1 MKNLPEEKKESIC
14 SVFFILIFFYQNINA
29 VTKVLKRTVT
39 EEVDQASVQL
49 MERQLWTHILPFLMF
64 SSYQAVQTYSTLQC

>member
-14 SVFFILIFFYQNINA
+14 SGFLVFDFSFFFFYQNINA

-39 EEVDQASVQL
+39 EELDQASVQL
-49 MERQLWTHILPFLMF
+49 IGKTIVDSYIAISDVFL
-64 SSYQAVQTYSTLQC
+64 S

>member
-14 SVFFILIFFYQNINA
+14 SGFFIFDFFFYLNINA
-29 VTKVLKRTVT
+29 VTKVLKKTVT

-49 MERQLWTHILPFLMF
+49 MERQL
-64 SSYQAVQTYSTLQC
+64 

>member
-14 SVFFILIFFYQNINA
+14 SVFFISDYFFYQNINA
-29 VTKVLKRTVT
+29 VTKVLKKTVT

-49 MERQLWTHILPFLMF
+49 MERQL
-64 SSYQAVQTYSTLQC
+64 

>member
-14 SVFFILIFFYQNINA
+14 SSFFIFVCFFFYQNINA
-29 VTKVLKRTVT
+29 VTKVLKRTVA

-49 MERQLWTHILPFLMF
+49 MEKQ
-64 SSYQAVQTYSTLQC
+64 

>member
-1 MKNLPEEKKESIC
+1 MKNLPEEKKERVC
-14 SVFFILIFFYQNINA
+14 SVFFIFDFFFYQDINA

-49 MERQLWTHILPFLMF
+49 MERQL
-64 SSYQAVQTYSTLQC
+64 